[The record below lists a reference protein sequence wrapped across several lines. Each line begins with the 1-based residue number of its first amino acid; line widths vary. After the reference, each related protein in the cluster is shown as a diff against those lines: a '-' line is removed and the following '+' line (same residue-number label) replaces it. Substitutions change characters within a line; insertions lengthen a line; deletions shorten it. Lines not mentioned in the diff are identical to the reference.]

1 VDLFLIQNFDKMKI
15 IFLRKGND
23 MQIRP
28 FSSFYQKNQNNPK
41 PRQDKALFESRYGTF
56 DVKKISNPMIEDE
69 PITKKTQNIGVLD
82 VLGCFFTYTV
92 GSCLPKPKS

>member
-1 VDLFLIQNFDKMKI
+1 
-15 IFLRKGND
+15 

-28 FSSFYQKNQNNPK
+28 FISFYQKNQNNPK
-41 PRQDKALFESRYGTF
+41 ARQDKALFESRYGTF
-56 DVKKISNPMIEDE
+56 DVKQKSNPMIEDE
-69 PITKKTQNIGVLD
+69 PVTKKTSQNIGVLD